1 MPIEISRRIFPVKR
15 SKGLATLLIA
25 ALVIL
30 SGCGTSDSIKSL
42 LLTSSGANN
51 NGFYNLPGVDA
62 TLQLKV
68 YAVYNSGKM
77 IDETTE
83 ATWAVVPTGTDQNF
97 NPLPPYG
104 PDTVPINKT
113 GVMTGIAQL
122 CTWTDAIV
130 TTGTGTSA
138 TTGPANPPI
147 WEYTGY
153 YQTTASYRGFTSQP
167 VGIGVGVVASN
178 NSPTGGCGPS

>member
-1 MPIEISRRIFPVKR
+1 MKR
-15 SKGLATLLIA
+15 TQIWVTLLVAIS
-25 ALVIL
+25 LF
-30 SGCGTSDSIKSL
+30 STSCGTGDSIKSL

-77 IDETTE
+77 IDVTD
-83 ATWAVVPTGTDQNF
+83 ASTWTVTPTGYIDSVA
-97 NPLPPYG
+97 PGVPYAPGDALPAYG

-113 GVMTGIAQL
+113 GVMTGIVGI
-122 CTWTDAIV
+122 CTWTDAIDN
-130 TTGTGTSA
+130 SQKP
-138 TTGPANPPI
+138 PAPFKPPV
-147 WEYTGY
+147 WQYTGY

-167 VGIGVGVVASN
+167 VGIGVGVAASDDFA
-178 NSPTGGCGPS
+178 GCGPS